1 MNDDNTR
8 DGAEPSP
15 ASAGSVANETAIDSR
30 TLAVKLHAVAA
41 AACYGDQAI
50 RDWLHIA
57 ANHIALH
64 NMGITGC
71 GRWIPVTERLPMD
84 GEWVLC
90 YGWKRGR
97 EAACRSKYWDG
108 WVSADKKNLVTHAYT
123 HWMPLPAPPTDG
135 K

>member
-1 MNDDNTR
+1 MNADNTR

-15 ASAGSVANETAIDSR
+15 ASVGSVANETAIDSR

-71 GRWIPVTERLPMD
+71 SRWIPVSERLPAND
-84 GEWVLC
+84 QRVIIALSTGEV
-90 YGWKRGR
+90 
-97 EAACRSKYWDG
+97 AAGDYAFGTWFDDSG
-108 WVSADKKNLVTHAYT
+108 HPAGVT